1 MNGNEVR
8 RRIFETADWV
18 KQSRHPFIG
27 VSESTHSANA
37 NTVHEI
43 GLASRSLLSLNS
55 LRVRTNPPYGRELKG
70 Q

>member
-1 MNGNEVR
+1 MEMKVR
-8 RRIFETADWV
+8 RRISETADWV

-55 LRVRTNPPYGRELKG
+55 HESGRIFLIEEN
-70 Q
+70 